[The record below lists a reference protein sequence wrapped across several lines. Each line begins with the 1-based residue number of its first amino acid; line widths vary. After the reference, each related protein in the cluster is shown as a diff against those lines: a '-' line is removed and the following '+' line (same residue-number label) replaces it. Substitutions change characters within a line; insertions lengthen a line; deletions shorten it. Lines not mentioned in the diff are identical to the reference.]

1 MAKIGEI
8 LVQKG
13 YVTQQQ
19 LDGVLSVKGDDAQ
32 VGQVLIQWGLLTEQQ
47 LLEALDIQA
56 PPPPPPP
63 PPVQPQIPQQ
73 PVQPGFQQPPVVPQ
87 PQVQQP
93 ISSGPDLTM
102 DNLQTSKF
110 KIDLKTMIYIGSLL
124 VSGITMYF
132 TFMSELDARF
142 GALESQDNTLVVDI
156 DKRLTS
162 LETTIDKRVTELEN
176 KFTPIGDGVYSV
188 DPNTTWP
195 PSRGEYT
202 MKQNMNANKIMV
214 LEETIDKRVTE
225 LENKFT
231 PIGDGVYSVDPNT
244 TWPPSRGEYTMKQN
258 MNANKITV
266 LEETIKR
273 LESELKE
280 LEEDLDDKQDKQ

>member
-1 MAKIGEI
+1 MKIGEI

-19 LDGVLSVKGDDAQ
+19 LEGVLAVKGEDAQ
-32 VGQVLIQWGLLTEQQ
+32 VGQVLIQWGLLTQEQ
-47 LLEALDIQA
+47 LMEALDIQA

-63 PPVQPQIPQQ
+63 PQPVQPQIPQQ
-73 PVQPGFQQPPVVPQ
+73 PVYQQPPVQ
-87 PQVQQP
+87 PQVTQP
-93 ISSGPDLTM
+93 SGGPDLTM

-132 TFMSELDARF
+132 TFMGELDARF
-142 GALESQDNTLVVDI
+142 AALEGNDKDLMVEI
-156 DKRLTS
+156 DKRLT
-162 LETTIDKRVTELEN
+162 D
-176 KFTPIGDGVYSV
+176 
-188 DPNTTWP
+188 
-195 PSRGEYT
+195 
-202 MKQNMNANKIMV
+202 
-214 LEETIDKRVTE
+214 

-266 LEETIKR
+266 LEETIDR
-273 LESELKE
+273 LEKD
-280 LEEDLDDKQDKQ
+280 LEKLENKLDK

>member
-1 MAKIGEI
+1 MKMIGEI
-8 LVQKG
+8 LVEKG

-19 LDGVLSVKGDDAQ
+19 IEGVMAVKGDDAQ

-47 LLEALDIQA
+47 LMEALEIQA

-63 PPVQPQIPQQ
+63 PPPVQQQGSFLQQQQPTYTQPPVQPQVAQ
-73 PVQPGFQQPPVVPQ
+73 PSG
-87 PQVQQP
+87 
-93 ISSGPDLTM
+93 GPDLTM

-162 LETTIDKRVTELEN
+162 LEV
-176 KFTPIGDGVYSV
+176 
-188 DPNTTWP
+188 
-195 PSRGEYT
+195 
-202 MKQNMNANKIMV
+202 
-214 LEETIDKRVTE
+214 TIDKRVTE

-258 MNANKITV
+258 MNANKIT
-266 LEETIKR
+266 EMEKIIAR
-273 LESELKE
+273 LEKE
-280 LEEDLDDKQDKQ
+280 LEKLEEELDDKQDKQ

>member
-1 MAKIGEI
+1 MQKIGEI
-8 LVQKG
+8 LVEKG

-19 LDGVLSVKGDDAQ
+19 IDGVMAVKGEGAQ

-47 LLEALDIQA
+47 LMEALEIQT
-56 PPPPPPP
+56 PPPP
-63 PPVQPQIPQQ
+63 PPVQPQQ
-73 PVQPGFQQPPVVPQ
+73 PVQPGFPPQPGYPPQ
-87 PQVQQP
+87 PQVAQP
-93 ISSGPDLTM
+93 TGTPDLSM
-102 DNLQTSKF
+102 DTIQKSKF
-110 KIDLKTMIYIGSLL
+110 NIDVKTMIWVGSML
-124 VSGITMYF
+124 VSGVTMYF

-162 LETTIDKRVTELEN
+162 LETN
-176 KFTPIGDGVYSV
+176 
-188 DPNTTWP
+188 
-195 PSRGEYT
+195 
-202 MKQNMNANKIMV
+202 
-214 LEETIDKRVTE
+214 IDKRVTE

-266 LEETIKR
+266 LEETIDR
-273 LESELKE
+273 LEKE
-280 LEEDLDDKQDKQ
+280 LEKIEEDLDDKQDKQ